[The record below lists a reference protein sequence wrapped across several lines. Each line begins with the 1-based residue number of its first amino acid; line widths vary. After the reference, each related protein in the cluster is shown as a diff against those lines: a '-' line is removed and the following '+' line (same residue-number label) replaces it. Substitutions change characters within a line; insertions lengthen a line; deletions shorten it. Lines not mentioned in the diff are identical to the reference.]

1 MGCGCGMVLQDG
13 GACLLSVK
21 DILVPLYVSSSN

>member
-1 MGCGCGMVLQDG
+1 MGCGCGMVQDG